1 MNHESLIRS
10 NRRPRSRRYYGY
22 YKCQTLSAMD
32 VLAPTPMKNAVKC
45 DTSCELQN
53 QWVIKTLNASCTSLY
68 REVCLLEC
76 LFIPTIPH
84 SLKQGE
90 VLNAAHRFLRKARA
104 DEKTNLI
111 TDPIQCNAGRTRDD
125 IITRLKGNTSKLC
138 SSISYSQLGPPISQ
152 EYPLNLSI

>member
-1 MNHESLIRS
+1 MSVGVSVHPHHS
-10 NRRPRSRRYYGY
+10 P
-22 YKCQTLSAMD
+22 
-32 VLAPTPMKNAVKC
+32 
-45 DTSCELQN
+45 
-53 QWVIKTLNASCTSLY
+53 
-68 REVCLLEC
+68 LL
-76 LFIPTIPH
+76 
-84 SLKQGE
+84 GV

-125 IITRLKGNTSKLC
+125 IITRLKGNTSKLS